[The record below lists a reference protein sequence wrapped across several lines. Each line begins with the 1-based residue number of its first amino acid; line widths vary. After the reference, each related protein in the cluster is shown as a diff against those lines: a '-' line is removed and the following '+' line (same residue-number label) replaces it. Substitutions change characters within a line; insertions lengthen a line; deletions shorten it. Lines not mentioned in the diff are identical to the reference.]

1 MAVSRDLV
9 VEDDEEHGEAEHQ
22 SDLKAVAF
30 TTSQRQSKA
39 DRIGQDDQNT
49 GQE

>member
-1 MAVSRDLV
+1 MAVSRELI

-30 TTSQRQSKA
+30 TTSQWQSEA
-39 DRIGQDDQNT
+39 DNISQDDQNT